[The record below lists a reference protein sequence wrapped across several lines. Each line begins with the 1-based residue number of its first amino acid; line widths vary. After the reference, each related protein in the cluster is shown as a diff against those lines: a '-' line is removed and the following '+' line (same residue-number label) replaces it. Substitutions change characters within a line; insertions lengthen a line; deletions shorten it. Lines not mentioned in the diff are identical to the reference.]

1 MDGDPR
7 MCVVREGDEKWSGM
21 ADISTEVSAI
31 RAFGDRLSQ
40 TLNKNENEKGE
51 TDEQDE
57 HEEVHGQHL

>member
-1 MDGDPR
+1 MKNGPEWPTSQPR
-7 MCVVREGDEKWSGM
+7 CRPFVLS
-21 ADISTEVSAI
+21 
-31 RAFGDRLSQ
+31 GDRLSQ